1 MNGVIPIPRP
11 GVKRKS
17 PNGKDRGIDLG
28 QKKKIEKEKD
38 QKIDHVINLRRK
50 GNGKTR
56 GKENG
61 SGKNQETEK
70 FQKKWMIEKMAA
82 REKNL
87 RKGRLQNL
95 MFSKIQHKEFS
106 YQQILKVFETFKRR
120 SRSQAEPNRTETTAV
135 ARVDERN
142 GSSKIEEELMGIG
155 NYNIIMLFSKKNLK
169 STKN

>member
-1 MNGVIPIPRP
+1 M
-11 GVKRKS
+11 
-17 PNGKDRGIDLG
+17 ID
-28 QKKKIEKEKD
+28 
-38 QKIDHVINLRRK
+38 LRRK
-50 GNGKTR
+50 ENGKTR

-87 RKGRLQNL
+87 RKGRLQN
-95 MFSKIQHKEFS
+95 FIVSKIQHKQYS
-106 YQQILKVFETFKRR
+106 YQQLFNVFESFERR

-155 NYNIIMLFSKKNLK
+155 NYKTIMLFSFMSLGNAKNKKKFSDRTSLY
-169 STKN
+169 